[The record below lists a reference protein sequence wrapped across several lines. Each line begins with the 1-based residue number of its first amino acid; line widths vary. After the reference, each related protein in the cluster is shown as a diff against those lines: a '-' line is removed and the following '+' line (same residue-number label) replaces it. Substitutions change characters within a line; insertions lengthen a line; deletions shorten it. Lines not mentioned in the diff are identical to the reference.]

1 MVMYQLQIGGHVIME
16 EGENG
21 YRGTTSS
28 HCYTFHIVTH
38 LGEVSRSVYLFNRS
52 EFCGGNYFANT

>member
-1 MVMYQLQIGGHVIME
+1 ME